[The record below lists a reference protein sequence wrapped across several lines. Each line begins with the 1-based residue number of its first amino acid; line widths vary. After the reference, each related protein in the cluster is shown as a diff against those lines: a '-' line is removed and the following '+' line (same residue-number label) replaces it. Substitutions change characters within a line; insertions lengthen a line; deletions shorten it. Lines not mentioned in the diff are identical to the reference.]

1 MMILV
6 EKITG
11 MDSSCRKQDNHLHR
25 STDPS
30 SFKQSSHG
38 AKQSLHL
45 HTALTAWSSY
55 LATDETKLLIRSENI
70 SLVSNSQDK

>member
-38 AKQSLHL
+38 ANQSMHL
-45 HTALTAWSSY
+45 HTALTVRGVA
-55 LATDETKLLIRSENI
+55 I
-70 SLVSNSQDK
+70 